1 MPDPDDLINGTIGAP
16 YRSPGMQALGS
27 TAALIKAL
35 AGQLDKVGFTIPQS
49 SPVMGG
55 QGMTMKDMTVGD
67 LGNVLENISYGMGPM
82 RGGNYAT
89 GGLGTLGGMKSDV
102 FELANAAPGAALLG
116 KGLAKGGKALAPT
129 AAEMLRQRA
138 EKYMRD
144 SGSLKEI
151 IAYHG
156 TPHNWQPEPGFPDG
170 RFRLDKMGTGEGAQA
185 YGWGAYLAEDPGVAG
200 HYKRILSDTVNVP
213 DGTPLIEKRI
223 AQMAVNFGGDDP
235 ISWLQKYKNGANHLT
250 PALTKELVEQV
261 TGKFR
266 SGIFSPGGSLYE
278 LDIPD
283 EAVARMLDW
292 DAPLSRQAPIVRQH
306 FDPIA
311 SPIRNEM
318 AKPAPSGWGEFAAP
332 QSYDPTGQ
340 ELLGLLRDPNAQLS
354 AQSFLANALGEN
366 VSRRLRDAGIPGL
379 RFLDAG
385 SRGAGGSGTRN
396 IVVWDQDVLDEAAR
410 RGVKKK

>member
-1 MPDPDDLINGTIGAP
+1 MPKPDDLVNGTIGTP
-16 YRSPGMQALGS
+16 YRAPGMQAVGA
-27 TAALIKAL
+27 TADLVNAIAE
-35 AGQLDKVGFTIPQS
+35 QLDKARVTMPS
-49 SPVMGG
+49 WSPVAANKSLSMR
-55 QGMTMKDMTVGD
+55 DLTVGD
-67 LGNVLENISYGMGPM
+67 LGKVLEDISYGMGPM

-89 GGLGTLGGMKSDV
+89 GGLGTYGAKPEAMELGNAIPLGA
-102 FELANAAPGAALLG
+102 LAT
-116 KGLAKGGKALAPT
+116 KGVLATGRKLAPT

-235 ISWLQKYKNGANHLT
+235 ISWLQKHKNGANHLA

>member
-1 MPDPDDLINGTIGAP
+1 MPGDPLVNGSIGLPYRDPFHQGIGSLADLINAFAMHADRI
-16 YRSPGMQALGS
+16 
-27 TAALIKAL
+27 
-35 AGQLDKVGFTIPQS
+35 GFTIPES
-49 SPVMGG
+49 SPIMAGR
-55 QGMTMKDMTVGD
+55 GMTLRDLTVGD
-67 LGNVLENISYGMGPM
+67 LGRVLENISYGMGPM

>member
-1 MPDPDDLINGTIGAP
+1 
-16 YRSPGMQALGS
+16 
-27 TAALIKAL
+27 
-35 AGQLDKVGFTIPQS
+35 
-49 SPVMGG
+49 
-55 QGMTMKDMTVGD
+55 
-67 LGNVLENISYGMGPM
+67 
-82 RGGNYAT
+82 
-89 GGLGTLGGMKSDV
+89 
-102 FELANAAPGAALLG
+102 
-116 KGLAKGGKALAPT
+116 
-129 AAEMLRQRA
+129 
-138 EKYMRD
+138 
-144 SGSLKEI
+144 
-151 IAYHG
+151 
-156 TPHNWQPEPGFPDG
+156 
-170 RFRLDKMGTGEGAQA
+170 
-185 YGWGAYLAEDPGVAG
+185 
-200 HYKRILSDTVNVP
+200 
-213 DGTPLIEKRI
+213 
-223 AQMAVNFGGDDP
+223 MAVNFGGDDP

>member
-1 MPDPDDLINGTIGAP
+1 MPKPDDLVNGTIGTP
-16 YRSPGMQALGS
+16 YRAPGMQAVGA
-27 TAALIKAL
+27 TADLVNAIAE
-35 AGQLDKVGFTIPQS
+35 QLDKARVTMPS
-49 SPVMGG
+49 WSPVAANKSLSMR
-55 QGMTMKDMTVGD
+55 DLTVGD
-67 LGNVLENISYGMGPM
+67 LGKVLEDISYGMGPM

-89 GGLGTLGGMKSDV
+89 GGLGTYGAKPEAMELGNAIPLGA
-102 FELANAAPGAALLG
+102 LAT
-116 KGLAKGGKALAPT
+116 KGVLATGRKLAPT

-235 ISWLQKYKNGANHLT
+235 ISWLQKHKNGANHLA

-266 SGIFSPGGSLYE
+266 SGTFSPGGSLYE